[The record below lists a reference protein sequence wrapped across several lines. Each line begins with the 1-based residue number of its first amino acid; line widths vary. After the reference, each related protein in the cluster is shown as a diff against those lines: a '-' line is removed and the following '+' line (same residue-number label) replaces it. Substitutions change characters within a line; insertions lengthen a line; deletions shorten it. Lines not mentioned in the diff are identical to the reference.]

1 MLLSCI
7 GEMKLIINGNEKE
20 FDIERVSDL
29 LNSLNLEKDVVAVE
43 LNKNIVHR
51 ENFNN
56 TKLNDNDKLEIVR
69 VVGGG

>member
-1 MLLSCI
+1 
-7 GEMKLIINGNEKE
+7 MKLIINGEEKE
-20 FDIERVSDL
+20 FECERVSDL
-29 LNSLNLEKDVVAVE
+29 LNTLSLNKDTVAVE

-51 ENFNN
+51 ENFDN